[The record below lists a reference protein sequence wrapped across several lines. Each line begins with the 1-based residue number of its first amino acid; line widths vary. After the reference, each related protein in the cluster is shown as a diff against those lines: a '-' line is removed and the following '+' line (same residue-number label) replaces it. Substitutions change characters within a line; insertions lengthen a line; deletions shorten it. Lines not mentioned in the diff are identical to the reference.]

1 MGLRQKVQR
10 EMADS
15 ALPDDLKAEFHSL
28 SEWAH
33 TLPGKF
39 ADRVRVRLIDAAS
52 IEGFFRSLVHR
63 FWRYPAFAVE
73 GQRYVGSDFAR
84 VDTLIAQALR
94 RKERSE
100 ERRVGK
106 ECRSRWSPYH

>member
-39 ADRVRVRLIDAAS
+39 ADRDAHPADRRRFDR
-52 IEGFFRSLVHR
+52 GFFRSLASP

-73 GQRYVGSDFAR
+73 GQRYVGSDFVR
-84 VDTLIAQALR
+84 VA
-94 RKERSE
+94 
-100 ERRVGK
+100 
-106 ECRSRWSPYH
+106 P

>member
-39 ADRVRVRLIDAAS
+39 ADRVRIRLIDAAS
-52 IEGFFRSLVHR
+52 IEGFFRSLLHR

-84 VDTLIAQALR
+84 VDALIAQVLR
-94 RKERSE
+94 RKEE
-100 ERRVGK
+100 DARV
-106 ECRSRWSPYH
+106 STNATTSN